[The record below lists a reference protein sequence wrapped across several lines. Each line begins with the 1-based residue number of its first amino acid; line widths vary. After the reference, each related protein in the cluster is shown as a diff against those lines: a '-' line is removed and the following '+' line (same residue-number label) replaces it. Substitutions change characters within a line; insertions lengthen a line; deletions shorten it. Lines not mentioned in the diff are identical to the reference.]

1 MYDKQINTDM
11 CACMHDFGRQK
22 QNTKNWAASSK
33 RNDIRIKNKRFW
45 LLASTHLGTFWAP
58 SSSCLE
64 AVSHFMGAWC
74 LSPTQVTSFCEDST
88 SPESCTA
95 TRPLSTREIHRA
107 SVCSHVC
114 AHLLRWASA
123 GPRPPT
129 TAQGRSR
136 AVDRGSQRPI
146 VPYSSPPWDLRDA
159 KLDPAQPLSGSQ
171 RCPAGQ
177 DFHLVQKLN
186 LREGQVM
193 KKGDWPAISM
203 SHPTSSTCL
212 HPLPPHSDPTRKPP
226 ACSRTGPP
234 TWNSGAH
241 LLPKRVTN
249 VVPFLKRQLGI
260 KSKVFPLWPYMQ
272 SAEPGPALRGLCVL
286 LPTHC
291 VLPDTAC
298 ESVKGLC
305 RLLFGTVIYT

>member
-129 TAQGRSR
+129 TA
-136 AVDRGSQRPI
+136 
-146 VPYSSPPWDLRDA
+146 
-159 KLDPAQPLSGSQ
+159 
-171 RCPAGQ
+171 
-177 DFHLVQKLN
+177 
-186 LREGQVM
+186 
-193 KKGDWPAISM
+193 ISM